1 MADNLTI
8 NTQCFSTKHLLFIQ
22 FSHIFVER
30 RKFMQLYEEIQS
42 LKWTTENNY
51 LNQMLLVMISS
62 DFLYL
67 IKGTVLVI
75 RTRCI
80 EVLCLRLLYSL
91 KILIIWWPLVCL
103 LFFYSFSIISHQSRM
118 RWELCSQRYRVINS
132 KIWHWKRNQTASPD
146 SSVFS
151 SCVIQCW
158 HRVRY
163 NWLYIPEKCYK
174 PMNLGW

>member
-1 MADNLTI
+1 MSILYVIRADNLPI
-8 NTQCFSTKHLLFIQ
+8 NAQCFWTLQLLFIK
-22 FSHIFVER
+22 FSHIFVEIR
-30 RKFMQLYEEIQS
+30 QCIQPFEEIKS
-42 LKWTTENNY
+42 LIWTTEINV

-80 EVLCLRLLYSL
+80 EVLCPRLIYSL
-91 KILIIWWPLVCL
+91 KIFIIWWPLVCL
-103 LFFYSFSIISHQSRM
+103 LFFYSFSIISRQSRM
-118 RWELCSQRYRVINS
+118 RWELCSQRYQVINS

-146 SSVFS
+146 ISVFS

-158 HRVRY
+158 HMVRY
-163 NWLYIPEKCYK
+163 N
-174 PMNLGW
+174 